1 MPNALEMTYHA
12 ITVATTECFDVAR
25 HLEDVDALL
34 IHARH
39 LGGLIA
45 DLQAAQDVAL
55 RRADLVVRGAA
66 GGVTGSATVS
76 GVTVSWD
83 PRSSTVS
90 GVARRGP
97 LDEKAGA

>member
-34 IHARH
+34 VHARH

-66 GGVTGSATVS
+66 GGVTGSATVCGPWAPGRRVPDGEAETS
-76 GVTVSWD
+76 K
-83 PRSSTVS
+83 PRT
-90 GVARRGP
+90 
-97 LDEKAGA
+97 K